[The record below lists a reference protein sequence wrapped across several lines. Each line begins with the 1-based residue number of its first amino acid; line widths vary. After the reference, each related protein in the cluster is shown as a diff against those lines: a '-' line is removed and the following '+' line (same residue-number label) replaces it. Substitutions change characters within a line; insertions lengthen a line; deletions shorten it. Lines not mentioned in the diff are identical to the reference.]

1 MIEIDIFCQLNFQIR
16 IPRKLYRPKYCE
28 TNYTRKE
35 GDSAILTVDI
45 FQLFTIK
52 IQQYKKAS
60 FMTIM
65 PSNLLLARL

>member
-1 MIEIDIFCQLNFQIR
+1 MFRDF
-16 IPRKLYRPKYCE
+16 YRPKYFGKY
-28 TNYTRKE
+28 YTRKE
-35 GDSAILTVDI
+35 CDSASLTVDI